1 MAKNKRLRVKIIKML
16 KDLGALTTSEIYANI
31 NNPETKYSNR
41 HGTQMQNLVNVLGKE
56 SVFIKV
62 QSADDLPFS
71 NMTSI
76 TGNTY
81 SVATW
86 DLDYALLATNPDLE
100 SPKKK
105 TFAISSN

>member
-1 MAKNKRLRVKIIKML
+1 MNIIRML

-31 NNPETKYSNR
+31 NNPETVYSNR

-62 QSADDLPFS
+62 IPAEDLPFS

-86 DLDYALLATNPDLE
+86 DLDYDLLKAKPDLE
-100 SPKKK
+100 SFKKK
-105 TFAISSN
+105 SYAISSN